1 MFVLLRK
8 RRLIPAAFFCG
19 FLLLPLLLW
28 AGLSIY
34 PVQTFGVE
42 NGEARVVII
51 DPGHGGEDGGAV
63 ADDGTEESGINL
75 AVSLRL
81 EGIFRFLGVPTEMT
95 RREDVM
101 VCDSGLATLRQRKV
115 SDIHNRAALVN
126 QTPGAVLLSI
136 HQNSLPS
143 SPVTHGA
150 QVDRKSV
157 V

>member
-51 DPGHGGEDGGAV
+51 DPGHGGRMAV
-63 ADDGTEESGINL
+63 P
-75 AVSLRL
+75 LR
-81 EGIFRFLGVPTEMT
+81 MT
-95 RREDVM
+95 VR
-101 VCDSGLATLRQRKV
+101 RKV
-115 SDIHNRAALVN
+115 GSIWRCLCAWREFSDF
-126 QTPGAVLLSI
+126 
-136 HQNSLPS
+136 
-143 SPVTHGA
+143 
-150 QVDRKSV
+150 
-157 V
+157 

>member
-63 ADDGTEESGINL
+63 ADDGTEESGISGGVFALGGNFP
-75 AVSLRL
+75 
-81 EGIFRFLGVPTEMT
+81 IFR
-95 RREDVM
+95 
-101 VCDSGLATLRQRKV
+101 C
-115 SDIHNRAALVN
+115 SDRNDPA
-126 QTPGAVLLSI
+126 
-136 HQNSLPS
+136 
-143 SPVTHGA
+143 
-150 QVDRKSV
+150 
-157 V
+157 

>member
-95 RREDVM
+95 RR
-101 VCDSGLATLRQRKV
+101 SGCFWFYVFQF
-115 SDIHNRAALVN
+115 
-126 QTPGAVLLSI
+126 
-136 HQNSLPS
+136 
-143 SPVTHGA
+143 
-150 QVDRKSV
+150 KSFLGGTGSGICRL
-157 V
+157 